1 MRTLEEIEELI
12 KKHPPY
18 SFENDPQHEDEEE
31 MLAGEKDFVR
41 KHGFSFAD
49 TWSLDHVI
57 ACFAAPRLAYLRD
70 NHSSY
75 PGELRAEAK
84 KIAGITEVP
93 DVDELADAMWIR
105 ILDEMIEAFCLIID
119 EEEPIL
125 NLSYSEYDKE
135 RRKRELLIK
144 KGLAA
149 FATYYQSLWD

>member
-41 KHGFSFAD
+41 KHGFYFAD
-49 TWSLDHVI
+49 TCSLDHVI
-57 ACFAAPRLAYLRD
+57 ACFATLRLAYLRD
-70 NHSSY
+70 NHSGY

-84 KIAGITEVP
+84 KIAGIAEVP
-93 DVDELADAMWIR
+93 YVDELADAMWIR
-105 ILDEMIEAFCLIID
+105 ILDEMIEALCLVID
-119 EEEPIL
+119 EGEPIL
-125 NLSYSEYDKE
+125 NLSCSEYDKE
-135 RRKRELLIK
+135 RRKREIRID

-149 FATYYQSLWD
+149 FAKYYQSLWD

>member
-12 KKHPPY
+12 KKHSPY
-18 SFENDPQHEDEEE
+18 SFENDPLQEEE
-31 MLAGEKDFVR
+31 GIEGEREFIKE
-41 KHGFSFAD
+41 HGFSFTDA
-49 TWSLDHVI
+49 WGLDHVI
-57 ACFAAPRLAYLRD
+57 ACFIAPRLAYLRD
-70 NHSSY
+70 NHMGC
-75 PGELRAEAK
+75 PGSFYAKAK
-84 KIAGITEVP
+84 KIASITKIS
-93 DVDELADAMWIR
+93 DVNELADALWVET
-105 ILDEMIEAFCLIID
+105 LDEMIEAFCLIID

>member
-12 KKHPPY
+12 KKHPSY

-31 MLAGEKDFVR
+31 MLTGEKDFVR

-49 TWSLDHVI
+49 TWNLDHVI

-70 NHSSY
+70 NHCGY
-75 PGELRAEAK
+75 PDEFYAQAK
-84 KIAGITEVP
+84 KIADITEVP
-93 DVDELADAMWIR
+93 DVDELADAMWIKT
-105 ILDEMIEAFCLIID
+105 LDEMIEAFCLIID

-125 NLSYSEYDKE
+125 NLSCSEYDKE
-135 RRKRELLIK
+135 RRKREIMID

-149 FATYYQSLWD
+149 FAKYYQSLWD

>member
-1 MRTLEEIEELI
+1 MRTLKEIEELI
-12 KKHPPY
+12 EKHPPY
-18 SFENDPQHEDEEE
+18 STKNDPLQKEEVLE
-31 MLAGEKDFVR
+31 GEREFV
-41 KHGFSFAD
+41 KEHGFSFTDA
-49 TWSLDHVI
+49 WGLDHVI
-57 ACFAAPRLAYLRD
+57 ACFIAPRLAYLRD
-70 NHSSY
+70 NHTGY
-75 PGELRAEAK
+75 PGSFYTEAK
-84 KIAGITEVP
+84 KIANITKIP
-93 DVDELADAMWIR
+93 DVDELADAMWIE

>member
-57 ACFAAPRLAYLRD
+57 ACFIAPRLAYLRD
-70 NHSSY
+70 NHTGC
-75 PGELRAEAK
+75 PGSLYTKAK
-84 KIAGITEVP
+84 KIANITKIP
-93 DVDELADAMWIR
+93 DVDKLADAMWVET
-105 ILDEMIEAFCLIID
+105 LDEMIEAFCFIID
-119 EEEPIL
+119 EGKPIL
-125 NLSYSEYDKE
+125 GLPHEEYVKE
-135 RRKRELLIK
+135 NCRRELLIK